1 MKGDI
6 ARWISATTIMYA
18 CFSMPS
24 LRQRLLTGHKSYG
37 PLLLSDSPLVAE
49 MMATMGYGHIV
60 VDHEHAA
67 TDIRSGQAMLQA
79 IQAAHSLTMIAPNTS
94 KNQPFRTEPIVRLPS
109 ANDPAYMKKVLDTL
123 RLPGGVLVPMV
134 NDAATAAAVVQSTR
148 YPKQFQ
154 NTAYNEISSNMEG
167 GIRGC
172 AAPLVRA
179 SGWSFNSEYVQD
191 TEQDLL
197 VMIQVETLEG
207 VKAIPEI
214 AAVPGVDGIF
224 LGPFDLSC
232 SVGKMGQFDDPD
244 VKDLI
249 RCAEEAV
256 VSSKDCFLAG
266 FRAPGRDLH
275 DMFHTAGYSL
285 VCGSVDM
292 ALLRQ
297 AALADVETAND
308 SLSRGT

>member
-1 MKGDI
+1 M
-6 ARWISATTIMYA
+6 
-18 CFSMPS
+18 
-24 LRQRLLTGHKSYG
+24 GHTSYG
-37 PLLLSDSPLVAE
+37 PSLLSDSPFLAE

-67 TDIRSGQAMLQA
+67 THIRSGQAMLQA
-79 IQAAHSLTMIAPNTS
+79 IQAAHSMTMIAP
-94 KNQPFRTEPIVRLPS
+94 KIQPTWKRFWIRCGFLEECWVPI
-109 ANDPAYMKKVLDTL
+109 
-123 RLPGGVLVPMV
+123 V
-134 NDAATAAAVVQSTR
+134 NDAVTAAAVVQPTR
-148 YPKQFQ
+148 YPKQLQ
-154 NTAYNEISSNMEG
+154 NTAYDEISSSAEG

-179 SGWSFNSEYVQD
+179 SGWSFNSEYVQN

-197 VMIQVETLEG
+197 VMVQVETLEG

-224 LGPFDLSC
+224 LGLFDLSC
-232 SVGKMGQFDDPD
+232 SIGKMGQFDDPD

-249 RCAEEAV
+249 QCAEEAV
-256 VSSKDCFLAG
+256 FSRKDIFLAR

-275 DMFHTAGYSL
+275 DMCHTAGYSL

-297 AALADVETAND
+297 AALADVEAAND
-308 SLSRGT
+308 SHYHAAYNVNYKLSVSKYARGHKSEMRYSMYCRTEMRPRSHKYVGLAA